1 MFYAHYEAILLIIS
15 LPLPIKKQNCQE
27 WKKLVLET
35 TGKWYGLLSNL
46 GPGLL
51 FNPAIAWSANNS
63 MIPFHDVQDELL
75 D

>member
-1 MFYAHYEAILLIIS
+1 M
-15 LPLPIKKQNCQE
+15 
-27 WKKLVLET
+27 KKLVLET
-35 TGKWYGLLSNL
+35 TGKWYGLLSTL

-51 FNPAIAWSANNS
+51 FNPAIAWSVNNS